1 MSFVAGLLQSK
12 VTVEARTTIS
22 SCRNSR
28 SAVVVEREKYLDQV
42 HRRLPGSKA
51 QHSEHEKQRDRDD
64 GREQQ
69 RAWTAQAVRE
79 EEKHRRKP
87 CAATIRRERRRQPKT
102 LTIVNRSRFEAR

>member
-22 SCRNSR
+22 HPARGRTAEPFGQVLTDCGILFRGERS
-28 SAVVVEREKYLDQV
+28 SAVVVEREKCLDQV

-69 RAWTAQAVRE
+69 RA
-79 EEKHRRKP
+79 
-87 CAATIRRERRRQPKT
+87 
-102 LTIVNRSRFEAR
+102 

>member
-87 CAATIRRERRRQPKT
+87 CLQKSDANAAASPNPHYRQPFP
-102 LTIVNRSRFEAR
+102 L